1 MRVRGFAERVRLR
14 RFAAPS
20 RQSIPLDAV
29 EGLGRR
35 PPFRGVGTAVGW
47 AVLLVSTSVEV
58 CVARERALGPES
70 RRSRRQACRA
80 LCYAARH
87 RQRCVSTRFGR
98 ILAAKCFLLFAP
110 REGARFAG
118 GLARCGCELP
128 SLCFCEFGVRRRSFY
143 PGCTGQIRKF
153 TGQIRIHGFFLLPIQ
168 DTPNLNLLRLPSN
181 HKHARTDL

>member
-1 MRVRGFAERVRLR
+1 MSGFAERVGLR
-14 RFAAPS
+14 RFEAPS
-20 RQSIPLDAV
+20 RRSIPLIAV

-35 PPFRGVGTAVGW
+35 PIFRGVGTAVGW

-98 ILAAKCFLLFAP
+98 ILAAKCFLLFLPVRALVLQAAW
-110 REGARFAG
+110 RGVAVSCLVCVFAS
-118 GLARCGCELP
+118 LGCED
-128 SLCFCEFGVRRRSFY
+128 GVF
-143 PGCTGQIRKF
+143 IRAARVKSGNSRVKSGF
-153 TGQIRIHGFFLLPIQ
+153 TGFSYCLFTIPQ
-168 DTPNLNLLRLPSN
+168 T
-181 HKHARTDL
+181 